1 MNTHPRTY
9 LPTVTHNRRSQTHTE
24 KQCGLVNGIKFS
36 GHRDLAGV
44 VNLYLTCEKI
54 STWISG
60 DSQGERKRETKEKVR
75 ALKRGG
81 ELQTNSISGRQ
92 ESGRGMERNIQSNA
106 RKSVWESGRQSPAQ
120 EVKEIKEN
128 RQWVR
133 EKERNR
139 RTERER
145 QKQADR
151 EIHDPSLSL

>member
-1 MNTHPRTY
+1 MNIWR
-9 LPTVTHNRRSQTHTE
+9 
-24 KQCGLVNGIKFS
+24 
-36 GHRDLAGV
+36 LAGR
-44 VNLYLTCEKI
+44 EE
-54 STWISG
+54 
-60 DSQGERKRETKEKVR
+60 ERQKKRGKVR
-75 ALKRGG
+75 ALKRG

-92 ESGRGMERNIQSNA
+92 ESGRGMERNIQSNT

-151 EIHDPSLSL
+151 EIHDLSLSNNGSSCGAQLSRQAAGIRNVECGISGLEVIATVWL

>member
-1 MNTHPRTY
+1 MNIWR
-9 LPTVTHNRRSQTHTE
+9 
-24 KQCGLVNGIKFS
+24 
-36 GHRDLAGV
+36 LAGR
-44 VNLYLTCEKI
+44 EE
-54 STWISG
+54 
-60 DSQGERKRETKEKVR
+60 ERQKKKGKVR

-92 ESGRGMERNIQSNA
+92 ESGQGMERNIQSNA
-106 RKSVWESGRQSPAQ
+106 IKSVWESGRQSPAQ

-133 EKERNR
+133 EKERKR

-151 EIHDPSLSL
+151 EIHDLSLSLTMALHVVPSLAGELLESGMWNVGFQAWK